1 MTEWQWKRFD
11 ELSKHELYEIL
22 RIRQEVFVVEQNC
35 AYVDADGLDQNAW
48 HLTGWHQNDADGR
61 RIAAYLR
68 VVFPGCRYKEPSIGR
83 VLTNAQSRAVGL
95 GKMLMKTALC
105 NIKRTYPNQAVRIS
119 AQQYLEEFYNEFE
132 FSRVSEPYNEDG
144 IAHIEMLKTCNK

>member
-22 RIRQEVFVVEQNC
+22 KVRQEVFVVEQNC

-48 HLTGWHQNDADGR
+48 HLTGWYQNDADGR

-68 VVFPGCRYKEPSIGR
+68 VVFPGCRYEEPSIGR
-83 VLTNAQSRAVGL
+83 VLTTAQSRGRGL
-95 GKMLMKTALC
+95 GKVLMETALC
-105 NIKRTYPNQAVRIS
+105 NIERIYPNQAIRIS
-119 AQQYLEEFYNEFE
+119 AQQYLERFYHALE
-132 FSRVSEPYNEDG
+132 FSRVSEPYSEDG
-144 IAHIEMLKTCNK
+144 IPHIEMLRRCNR